1 MPLCLIVYTRLTDS
15 VHCVWRYDIMR
26 HRKSP
31 VTRLSNSAVQCRVD
45 SGPRGERGVGEI
57 LGTLLCRH
65 SSLEQAQRNKRQRKK
80 GKGRVGWGGG
90 GEWGV
95 GERGKENKI
104 AQQQNGRSGICWSQ
118 SPMTNQTEKRSLFL
132 ISAQCNSP
140 LTSSLPPPTN
150 TPFPCPPQT

>member
-1 MPLCLIVYTRLTDS
+1 
-15 VHCVWRYDIMR
+15 MR

-80 GKGRVGWGGG
+80 GKGRVGWEGIGD
-90 GEWGV
+90 WGLGLV
-95 GERGKENKI
+95 WI
-104 AQQQNGRSGICWSQ
+104 WAY
-118 SPMTNQTEKRSLFL
+118 SLLLTPHSFGL
-132 ISAQCNSP
+132 I
-140 LTSSLPPPTN
+140 
-150 TPFPCPPQT
+150 